1 MVIIIPLHIHKH
13 KVSIDICPLQKEFPY
28 YKYTPPVTYTAYDS
42 LSHYKQTAS
51 TAMTVL
57 AVYIFIVSSC

>member
-1 MVIIIPLHIHKH
+1 MQ
-13 KVSIDICPLQKEFPY
+13 SINRHLSTTKEFSY
-28 YKYTPPVTYTAYDS
+28 YKYTPHVTYTAYDS
-42 LSHYKQTAS
+42 VSHYKQTAS